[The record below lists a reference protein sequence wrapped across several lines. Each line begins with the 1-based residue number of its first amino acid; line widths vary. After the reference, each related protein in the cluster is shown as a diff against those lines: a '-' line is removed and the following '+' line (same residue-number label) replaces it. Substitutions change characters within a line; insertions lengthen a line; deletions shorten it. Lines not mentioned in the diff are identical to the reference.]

1 MMSQAGAHESLGPQ
15 NKGEMSP
22 KPSVLRFLKSDMLN
36 AHSVIFHHGLEL
48 YRGRKNGLQPKK
60 DRGRSKPFFGLCI
73 PYEL

>member
-1 MMSQAGAHESLGPQ
+1 MLV

-48 YRGRKNGLQPKK
+48 YSIKAT
-60 DRGRSKPFFGLCI
+60 SKYEHHFFNMMTLKHI
-73 PYEL
+73 LTVSVA